1 MMEFIPNKRIEK
13 MTIDRIAEYEKK
25 FKQLDIPVPLDII
38 AEQIFG
44 LTIDWDSLGKG
55 VLGGLNPKEKIL
67 FINEDYIS
75 LFKEKPGLERFSKAH
90 ELGHWDIHVDEA
102 QLSHPCLFGDN
113 EGSDIFLRKE
123 TEKGNE
129 VFVIKNAWLDP
140 EIYKKLKTKTD
151 RRDSPVAAR
160 QVDRYAS
167 FLLMP
172 KHLIDKYINEVN
184 SDIYNWPFLYRMAE
198 AFEVTPTALKIR
210 LMQLGLIYVSEDFND
225 KKIYSSKEECF
236 GQGKLI

>member
-1 MMEFIPNKRIEK
+1 MEFISNKKIEE

-55 VLGGLNPKEKIL
+55 ILGGLNPEKKIL
-67 FINEDYIS
+67 FINEDYSS

-90 ELGHWDIHVDEA
+90 ELGHWDVHVDEA
-102 QLSHPCLFGDN
+102 QLSHPCLFDN
-113 EGSDIFLRKE
+113 NKDSEIFLRKE
-123 TEKGNE
+123 TKKGNE
-129 VFVIKNAWLDP
+129 VFIIKNAWLNP
-140 EIYKKLKTKTD
+140 EIYKKLKTKMV

-172 KHLIDKYINEVN
+172 KHLIKRYIDEVN

-210 LMQLGLIYVSEDFND
+210 LTQLGLIYVSEDFND
-225 KKIYSSKEECF
+225 KRIYSSKEEYH
-236 GQGKLI
+236 GQDKLI